1 MTAVRDS
8 KTEAQLQ
15 AESARATASNVEQ
28 GKLAAKLPPLPKAKL
43 FRCNIS
49 SMQMIM
55 EHGKLIVFHDN
66 QFITNRPDEV
76 EYLLNEIESGNSM
89 ISPQVEDVEP
99 VKTLAEM
106 RAEIE
111 AAAIA
116 RYIAETAGGKG
127 NAGTS
132 SQEGAGQAATT
143 STLVETPEQAMLR
156 QKGLL
161 VPETAA
167 EIKQEVTAPAPAVKV
182 NLKQ

>member
-28 GKLAAKLPPLPKAKL
+28 GKLAAKLPPLAKAKL
-43 FRCNIS
+43 FRCNIA

-76 EYLLNEIESGNSM
+76 EYLMNEIEAGNSM
-89 ISPQVEDVEP
+89 ISPVVTEVEP

-106 RAEIE
+106 REEIE
-111 AAAIA
+111 REAVA
-116 RYIAETAGGKG
+116 RYIRETQGGKG

-143 STLVETPEQAMLR
+143 STLVESPEQAMLR
-156 QKGLL
+156 SKGLL
-161 VPETAA
+161 VDPAATAVAPTPEPETKTIA
-167 EIKQEVTAPAPAVKV
+167 V
-182 NLKQ
+182 NLKK

>member
-111 AAAIA
+111 AEAVA
-116 RYIAETAGGKG
+116 RYIRETAGGKG

-156 QKGLL
+156 AKGLL
-161 VPETAA
+161 VQDPPPAA
-167 EIKQEVTAPAPAVKV
+167 EQQLGTTEAPRTV
-182 NLKQ
+182 NLKK